1 MDLEQPG
8 QQALQALQ
16 LLTFMTEQGGA
27 PHLEAGALLRKVEER
42 RAALSVELGPLVQL
56 EALRLLQAVTSSAPP
71 LTPPCWPSTRDTI
84 QLLLKGVCGEG
95 RPRSTAATILT

>member
-8 QQALQALQ
+8 QHALQALQ

-27 PHLEAGALLRKVEER
+27 PHLEAGALLRKVER

-56 EALRLLQAVTSSAPP
+56 EALRLLQAVTSSAPDP
-71 LTPPCWPSTRDTI
+71 A
-84 QLLLKGVCGEG
+84 LLAKH
-95 RPRSTAATILT
+95 